1 MNTHKHA
8 RLTFLRRLEMV
19 QQLIAHQVCVPEA
32 ARAYGVTAPTVR
44 KWLGRFLA
52 QGQAGLADAS
62 SRPTVS
68 PRAIA
73 PAKALAIVEL
83 RRKRLTQARIAQAL
97 GVSAST
103 VSRVLARA
111 GLSHLAD
118 LEPAEPVVRY
128 EHQAPGDLLHID
140 IKKLGR
146 IQRPGHRVTGNRR
159 DTVEG
164 AGWDFVFVAIDDHAR
179 VAFTDIH
186 PDERFP
192 SAVQFLKDAVA
203 YYQRLGV
210 TIQRLLTD
218 NGSAFRSRAF
228 AALCHELG
236 IKHRFTRPYRPQ
248 TNGKAE
254 RFIQSALREWAYA
267 HTYQNS
273 PAAPPQAAGPARA
286 RLVVRDNDQH
296 TNDIEQS
303 YRVAIRAARR
313 DIVIANAY
321 FFPGYRL
328 LRDLRAAAAR
338 GVRVRLILQGEPD
351 MPIAQ
356 LGARLLYDA
365 LAEAGVEILEY
376 CERPLHGKV
385 ASIDDEW
392 ATVGS
397 SNLDPFS
404 LALNLEANVEVRD
417 SAFASGLRERL
428 ERLAIDH
435 CRPAPQSDGAGRQL
449 RRLFAGA
456 LVYHFLRRF
465 PAWAGSLPAH
475 KPRIQTLRPDG
486 QGQPDEAT

>member
-1 MNTHKHA
+1 MSTPWRDGNRFAILENGASYFPRVYTAIGKA
-8 RLTFLRRLEMV
+8 REEILIETFILFDDAVGRELREALMAAARRGVRIDVTVDGYGSDSLPPDFIAGLVELGVGFHVFDPRPRLLGMRTNLFRRL
-19 QQLIAHQVCVPEA
+19 H
-32 ARAYGVTAPTVR
+32 R
-44 KWLGRFLA
+44 K
-52 QGQAGLADAS
+52 
-62 SRPTVS
+62 
-68 PRAIA
+68 I
-73 PAKALAIVEL
+73 
-83 RRKRLTQARIAQAL
+83 
-97 GVSAST
+97 
-103 VSRVLARA
+103 
-111 GLSHLAD
+111 
-118 LEPAEPVVRY
+118 
-128 EHQAPGDLLHID
+128 
-140 IKKLGR
+140 
-146 IQRPGHRVTGNRR
+146 
-159 DTVEG
+159 
-164 AGWDFVFVAIDDHAR
+164 VAIDGTLAYVGGLNFSADHLDDYGPQSKQDYAIEIAGPLAADIRDFAR
-179 VAFTDIH
+179 
-186 PDERFP
+186 
-192 SAVQFLKDAVA
+192 
-203 YYQRLGV
+203 
-210 TIQRLLTD
+210 
-218 NGSAFRSRAF
+218 
-228 AALCHELG
+228 AAL
-236 IKHRFTRPYRPQ
+236 
-248 TNGKAE
+248 
-254 RFIQSALREWAYA
+254 
-267 HTYQNS
+267 
-273 PAAPPQAAGPARA
+273 AAVPRRRWRRA
-286 RLVVRDNDQH
+286 R
-296 TNDIEQS
+296 
-303 YRVAIRAARR
+303 
-313 DIVIANAY
+313 
-321 FFPGYRL
+321 P
-328 LRDLRAAAAR
+328 AAR

>member
-1 MNTHKHA
+1 
-8 RLTFLRRLEMV
+8 
-19 QQLIAHQVCVPEA
+19 
-32 ARAYGVTAPTVR
+32 
-44 KWLGRFLA
+44 
-52 QGQAGLADAS
+52 
-62 SRPTVS
+62 
-68 PRAIA
+68 
-73 PAKALAIVEL
+73 
-83 RRKRLTQARIAQAL
+83 
-97 GVSAST
+97 
-103 VSRVLARA
+103 
-111 GLSHLAD
+111 
-118 LEPAEPVVRY
+118 
-128 EHQAPGDLLHID
+128 
-140 IKKLGR
+140 
-146 IQRPGHRVTGNRR
+146 
-159 DTVEG
+159 
-164 AGWDFVFVAIDDHAR
+164 
-179 VAFTDIH
+179 
-186 PDERFP
+186 
-192 SAVQFLKDAVA
+192 
-203 YYQRLGV
+203 
-210 TIQRLLTD
+210 
-218 NGSAFRSRAF
+218 
-228 AALCHELG
+228 
-236 IKHRFTRPYRPQ
+236 
-248 TNGKAE
+248 
-254 RFIQSALREWAYA
+254 
-267 HTYQNS
+267 
-273 PAAPPQAAGPARA
+273 A

>member
-1 MNTHKHA
+1 MSTPWRDGNRFAILENGASYFPRVYTAIGKA
-8 RLTFLRRLEMV
+8 REEILIETFILFDDAVGRELREALMAAARRGVRIDVTVDGYGSDGLPPDFIAGLVELGVGFHVFDPRPRLLGMRTNLFRRL
-19 QQLIAHQVCVPEA
+19 H
-32 ARAYGVTAPTVR
+32 R
-44 KWLGRFLA
+44 K
-52 QGQAGLADAS
+52 
-62 SRPTVS
+62 
-68 PRAIA
+68 I
-73 PAKALAIVEL
+73 
-83 RRKRLTQARIAQAL
+83 
-97 GVSAST
+97 
-103 VSRVLARA
+103 
-111 GLSHLAD
+111 
-118 LEPAEPVVRY
+118 
-128 EHQAPGDLLHID
+128 
-140 IKKLGR
+140 
-146 IQRPGHRVTGNRR
+146 
-159 DTVEG
+159 
-164 AGWDFVFVAIDDHAR
+164 VAIDGTLAYVGGLNFSADHLDDYGPQSKQDYAIEIAGPLAADIRDFAR
-179 VAFTDIH
+179 
-186 PDERFP
+186 
-192 SAVQFLKDAVA
+192 
-203 YYQRLGV
+203 
-210 TIQRLLTD
+210 
-218 NGSAFRSRAF
+218 
-228 AALCHELG
+228 AALAAVP
-236 IKHRFTRPYRPQ
+236 RRRWRR
-248 TNGKAE
+248 A
-254 RFIQSALREWAYA
+254 R
-267 HTYQNS
+267 